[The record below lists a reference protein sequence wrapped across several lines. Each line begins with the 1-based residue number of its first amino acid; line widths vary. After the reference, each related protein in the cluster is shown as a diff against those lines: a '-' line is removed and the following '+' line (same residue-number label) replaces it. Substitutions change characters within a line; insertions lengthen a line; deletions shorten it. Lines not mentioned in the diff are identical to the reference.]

1 MSIRIVIADDH
12 GVVRQGLRMYLSLD
26 PELEVVGEA
35 GTGQEAVELARNLQP
50 DVVLMDLIMP
60 GMDGITAIQQI
71 RAEKLPTEVIAVTS
85 VVDDTLIYGALRAG
99 ALGYLLKDTQAEDL
113 CRAIKAAANGQVQL
127 SPQIAARLVRE
138 VKVTE
143 SPEVLTPRETA
154 VLCLIAKGKS
164 NKELADDLAITEKT
178 VKTHVSNILSKLNLP
193 SRTQAA
199 IYAIRMGLV
208 SVTND
213 DRNPLLPNQEAQ
225 AS

>member
-1 MSIRIVIADDH
+1 MSIRILIADDH
-12 GVVRQGLRMYLSLD
+12 GVVRQGLRMFLSLD
-26 PELEVVGEA
+26 TELEVVGEA
-35 GTGQEAVELARNLQP
+35 GTGEEALELTRSLHP

-71 RAEKLPTEVIAVTS
+71 RKENLPTEIIAVTS
-85 VVDDTLIYGALRAG
+85 VIDDSLIYGSLRAG
-99 ALGYLLKDTQAEDL
+99 ALGYLLKDTRADDL

-143 SPEVLTPRETA
+143 SPEILTPRETS
-154 VLCLIAKGKS
+154 VLILIAKGKS
-164 NKELADDLAITEKT
+164 NKELADDLEITEKT

-199 IYAIRMGLV
+199 LYAIRMGLV
-208 SVTND
+208 DVNSGALNSQIPKQD
-213 DRNPLLPNQEAQ
+213 MLL
-225 AS
+225 S

>member
-1 MSIRIVIADDH
+1 MSIRILIADDH

-35 GTGQEAVELARNLQP
+35 STGDEALEQARSLLP

-71 RAEKLPTEVIAVTS
+71 RKEKLPTEIIAVTS
-85 VVDDTLIYGALRAG
+85 VVDDSLIYGALRAG

-138 VKVTE
+138 VKVAE
-143 SPEVLTPRETA
+143 SPEILTPRETA
-154 VLCLIAKGKS
+154 VLTLIAKGKS

-199 IYAIRMGLV
+199 LYAIRMGLV
-208 SVTND
+208 DVNMD
-213 DRNPLLPNQEAQ
+213 DRNSSVASQETQ